1 MRINIEEANAMLDKK
16 ISVLDH
22 GWVVPVDY
30 MGGDQRIVDAAR
42 VSIAG
47 DKVKATASNEN
58 LIRYLLRHKHTTP
71 FEKVRFEFAAKMPM
85 FVARQWVRHRMSSI
99 NEMSARYGQLPKEFY
114 LPEITRMQVQS
125 TDNKQGSGETMGYA
139 EATVASNVMKV
150 IHDQSY
156 KSYEIL
162 LEEYGLAREVA
173 RGVLPVNIYTQWYW
187 TIDLWNLM
195 HFLNLRLHS
204 HAQYEIRVYAEA
216 METFVRAVCPLA
228 MEAFDD
234 YIRYSETFSNAEM
247 AVLLDMIHRKAVD
260 EYSDELLLENLG
272 TKRELKEFKQKI
284 GI

>member
-125 TDNKQGSGETMGYA
+125 TDNKQGSGETMGYV